1 MWSLFFQSFN
11 LWLVTLTHL
20 IILCELLNYW
30 NLHLTQ
36 QKENPINFVLGH
48 AISVHGQFAEA
59 RFLKWGSGLKCF
71 NKYSCL
77 GKRSVNFMVHSPETV
92 KFCSIN
98 IFLLQ
103 QGWSSQRISN
113 PCSGFRV
120 YRKSQFI
127 TFGIKSVKLFIHPR
141 CDGCLALPNQI
152 ECQYYMYVV
161 QLFNE
166 FNTDKPLFNCTVSI
180 V

>member
-103 QGWSSQRISN
+103 QGWSSR
-113 PCSGFRV
+113 GFGVLTLRQQGV
-120 YRKSQFI
+120 LNIMMHVHNLYQFYFRFASSRDI
-127 TFGIKSVKLFIHPR
+127 ILYGV
-141 CDGCLALPNQI
+141 
-152 ECQYYMYVV
+152 
-161 QLFNE
+161 
-166 FNTDKPLFNCTVSI
+166 
-180 V
+180 